1 MLDSLKVKSIRLM
14 TNNPRKIA
22 DLTQHGIVV
31 TERIAHVIPP
41 NPFNRFYLETK
52 ATKSGH
58 LIDLQGKER
67 LLEQSDRPIVE
78 GMTAEQIV
86 AIENQKQ

>member
-1 MLDSLKVKSIRLM
+1 MLDSLKVKSVRLM

-31 TERIAHVIPP
+31 TERVPLIIPP
-41 NPFNRFYLETK
+41 NPHNQFYLETK

-58 LIDLQGKER
+58 LIDWAGKER

-78 GMTAEQIV
+78 GMTAEQISV
-86 AIENQKQ
+86 IEDQ